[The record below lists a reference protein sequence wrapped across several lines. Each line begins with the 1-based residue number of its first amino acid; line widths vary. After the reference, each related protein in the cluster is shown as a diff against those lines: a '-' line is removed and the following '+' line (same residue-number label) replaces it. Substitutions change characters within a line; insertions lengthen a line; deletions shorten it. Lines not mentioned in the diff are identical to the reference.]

1 VIAHVAE
8 AGEGR
13 GRIVLRIESRPASPL
28 AVEAAIL
35 MARAYGAEIEAIA
48 VADANLAR
56 LIGYE
61 GVPVYR
67 TGGRH
72 GLLRDGCDIV
82 RDLAYA
88 LRGAERTVE
97 RLVADAG
104 VPMRRRALTEEPTR
118 ALTLACEEHGPWNM
132 VVIAAPID
140 ARAMAGLG
148 RLLEEVGGATG
159 IIVVGTEARRS
170 RGPILGPILVAIEDG
185 ERLGPMLRVANRLA
199 SVNDERVTLMLV
211 APDEMTLMALEYEVR
226 LAIADAPAPD
236 IVTAR
241 LGFGEAAVVAESLR
255 RLQPGFIVAQRG
267 GLVVPETDTPSPLAA
282 VLECPLMVVR

>member
-1 VIAHVAE
+1 MIAHVAE

-88 LRGAERTVE
+88 LRGAERTVSQ
-97 RLVADAG
+97 
-104 VPMRRRALTEEPTR
+104 PSRACR
-118 ALTLACEEHGPWNM
+118 CG
-132 VVIAAPID
+132 AA
-140 ARAMAGLG
+140 R
-148 RLLEEVGGATG
+148 
-159 IIVVGTEARRS
+159 
-170 RGPILGPILVAIEDG
+170 
-185 ERLGPMLRVANRLA
+185 
-199 SVNDERVTLMLV
+199 
-211 APDEMTLMALEYEVR
+211 
-226 LAIADAPAPD
+226 
-236 IVTAR
+236 
-241 LGFGEAAVVAESLR
+241 
-255 RLQPGFIVAQRG
+255 
-267 GLVVPETDTPSPLAA
+267 
-282 VLECPLMVVR
+282 